1 MHKDTGKPQSVL
13 FLTRHDYRA
22 RRKVNIH
29 FFSDHL
35 VKRCKVRIF
44 SFGFS
49 WLSRIKRDARS
60 ELWDVSN
67 KVENHKGVDCYLWRT
82 FLHPVNL
89 RTRLLIPLEKLLFAI
104 YIRMVPDTLRQWIKE
119 SDLIIVESGFAI
131 MLMRLC
137 KQLNPDATLMY
148 LSSDSLET
156 ISCAPTI
163 INEFFDA
170 SQCIDYAIITSMLM
184 KPEMPKGTTLYLVP
198 FAQEKSILQHA
209 DPSPYAGGRNI
220 VSVGDMLF
228 DRTFFEVAA
237 EAFPDVTFHI
247 IGGATHADP
256 LKAKNIVKYDEMPFI
271 KTIPYIKHATAGV
284 APYNG
289 RKVSPF
295 LMDTSM
301 KLMQYGF
308 LKVPAICPHTVVG
321 PYPGRF
327 GYMPGNKESIIAAVR
342 NALNSP
348 PFEGRPTLS
357 WEEVTERVI
366 DPKSYPEN
374 LITQSTASHG
384 DVFLIITRHDQRTS
398 RKANIH
404 FIAEEL
410 ARRGNTRIFSF
421 AFSHLSRIKKDQRME
436 LWNQSNRIAVQDGVE
451 NYLWRTLIH
460 PVNLRKALLRP
471 IEKLLFFA
479 YRMATPRVLK
489 TWARQSSVIIFE
501 SGFPIQLVGMC
512 KKLNPS
518 ARLVYLASDSL
529 STIDCAQTI
538 INELEAIGPLLDYC
552 ILPSRKLKDEM
563 PKGATSYFVPHGLDK
578 SIIRHCDP
586 SPYEEGT
593 VNITSVGSMLFDAS
607 FFEIAAEMF
616 PDITFHVIGAGSG
629 ANHLKAP
636 NIRLY
641 GEMPFLDTIP
651 YLAHANAG
659 VAAYKGDKV
668 SPFLI
673 DTSMKLMQYGLLG
686 IPGICPDTVV
696 GNRPGR
702 FGYVPGDKQSII
714 AAVKSALRSGRFE
727 SLPTLSWQDV
737 ADRIVSPE
745 KYPDARI

>member
-1 MHKDTGKPQSVL
+1 MHKDTGKPNSVL

-29 FFSDHL
+29 FFADHL
-35 VKRCKVRIF
+35 VRRCKVRIF

-49 WLSRIKRDARS
+49 WLSRIKRDARND
-60 ELWDVSN
+60 LWNESN
-67 KVENHKGVDCYLWRT
+67 KVVNHRGVENYLWRT
-82 FLHPVNL
+82 LLHPVNL
-89 RTRLLIPLEKLLFAI
+89 RTRLLLPLEKLLFSI
-104 YIRMVPDTLRQWIKE
+104 YVGMAPVTLKQWIRE

-137 KQLNPDATLMY
+137 KQINPNATLAYM
-148 LSSDSLET
+148 SSDSLET

-163 INEFFDA
+163 INEFYDA
-170 SQCIDYAIITSMLM
+170 SSCIDYAVITSMLM

-198 FAQEKSILQHA
+198 FAQDKSILQHA
-209 DPSPYAGGRNI
+209 DPSPYTGGKNI

-228 DRTFFEVAA
+228 DRTFFEIAA
-237 EAFPDVTFHI
+237 EAFPDVTFHV

-256 LKAKNIVKYDEMPFI
+256 LNAKNIVKYDEMPFL
-271 KTIPYIKHATAGV
+271 KTIPYIKHANAGV

-308 LKVPAICPHTVVG
+308 LKVPAICPQTVVG

-327 GYMPGNKESIIAAVR
+327 GYIPGNKESIIAAVR
-342 NALNSP
+342 NALNCP

-357 WEEVTERVI
+357 WEEVTNRVI
-366 DPKSYPEN
+366 DPRSYPEN
-374 LITQSTASHG
+374 LIKDSGQSDS
-384 DVFLIITRHDQRTS
+384 FLIITRHDQRTS

-410 ARRGNTRIFSF
+410 AKRDNTRIFSF
-421 AFSHLSRIKKDQRME
+421 AFSHLSRIKKDQRVE
-436 LWNQSNRIAVQDGVE
+436 LWNQSNIIAVHDGVE
-451 NYLWRTLIH
+451 NYLWRTPIH
-460 PVNLRKALLRP
+460 PVNLRKAFLRP
-471 IEKLLFFA
+471 IEKFMFFI

-489 TWARQSSVIIFE
+489 TWAKQSSVIIFE
-501 SGFPIQLVGMC
+501 SGFPIQLVRMC

-518 ARLVYLASDSL
+518 AKLVYLASDSL
-529 STIDCAQTI
+529 STIDCAETI
-538 INELEAIGPLLDYC
+538 ITEFEAIGPKLDYC
-552 ILPSRKLKDEM
+552 ILPSRKLTDEM
-563 PKGATSYFVPHGLDK
+563 PKGTTSYFVPHGLDK
-578 SIIRHCDP
+578 SILQHADP
-586 SPYEEGT
+586 SPYEEGS
-593 VNITSVGSMLFDAS
+593 VNIASVGSMLFDAS

-636 NIRLY
+636 NIKLY

-659 VAAYKGDKV
+659 IAPYKGDKV

-673 DTSMKLMQYGLLG
+673 DTSMKLMQYGFLG
-686 IPGICPDTVV
+686 IPAICPDTVV
-696 GNRPGR
+696 GNRAGR

-714 AAVKSALRSGRFE
+714 AAVKNALRSGRFE
-727 SLPTLSWQDV
+727 SQPTLSWQDV
-737 ADRIVSPE
+737 AERIISPE
-745 KYPDARI
+745 KHSDTRI